1 MDARS
6 FEMRVRS
13 SGSSMSR
20 LRAKTK
26 GAGYIALGAGF
37 RTRRHLI
44 DVAEFRRAWESLRF
58 LREGRIFSAQLRR
71 DSIQVAKVVFALAK
85 VLEQT

>member
-1 MDARS
+1 MAARS
-6 FEMRVRS
+6 VEMRVRS
-13 SGSSMSR
+13 SGSSMNR

-26 GAGYIALGAGF
+26 GAGDIALGAGF
-37 RTRRHLI
+37 RAKRHLI
-44 DVAEFRRAWESLRF
+44 DVAEFRRAWES
-58 LREGRIFSAQLRR
+58 LRR